1 MTGLY
6 LHVPFCSKKCHYCDF
21 VVTTA
26 RGADAHARYLDALA
40 AECAHHAPRFAGT
53 RFSTLYIGGG
63 TPATLE
69 TDETRR
75 LFQTVR
81 NFFSFEPGAEITWEA
96 NPGDV
101 TPEKAAAYR
110 ALGVTRVSL
119 GAQSFDDAVLGS
131 MNRAH
136 DAAAIGHTFGI
147 LKDAGI
153 EDVNLDLMLALPG
166 EDAAGARRSL
176 ERAVAL
182 GPTHVSL
189 YELVVEERTVFAV
202 WQKKGQLPLP
212 PEERALE
219 MLQEARAYLKKN
231 GFVHYELLNYAKPG
245 FESRHNRLYWA
256 NEDYL
261 GLGPGAYSYF
271 DNHRFRGSA
280 SYAEYLKKIEAADW
294 VPHDD
299 EQLTPEAREVESLL
313 LALRL
318 ATGADIARFA
328 GLLPKKETSVRKLEG
343 DGLLIRE
350 EKTLRLSE
358 KGQLFAE
365 TVFTE
370 LSS

>member
-26 RGADAHARYLDALA
+26 SGADAHARYLDALA
-40 AECAHHAPRFAGT
+40 AECAHYAPRFSGT
-53 RFSTLYIGGG
+53 RFSTLYVGGG
-63 TPATLE
+63 TPAMLE

-75 LFQTVR
+75 LFETVR
-81 NFFSFEPGAEITWEA
+81 KYFSFEPGAEISWEA
-96 NPGDV
+96 NPGDL

-119 GAQSFDDAVLGS
+119 GAQSFDDPVLAT

-136 DAAAIGHTFGI
+136 DAAAIERTFNI

-153 EDVNLDLMLALPG
+153 QDVNLDLMLALPG
-166 EDAAGARRSL
+166 QDVAGARRSL
-176 ERAVAL
+176 ERAAML
-182 GPTHVSL
+182 GPTHISL

-202 WQKKGQLPLP
+202 RQKKGQLPLP

-219 MLQEARAYLKKN
+219 MLEEARAYLKKN
-231 GFVHYELLNYAKPG
+231 GFIHYELLNYAKPG

-271 DNHRFRGSA
+271 NDHRFRGSA
-280 SYAEYLKKIEAADW
+280 SYAEYLKKIASANW
-294 VPHDD
+294 TPLDD
-299 EQLTPEAREVESLL
+299 EKLTPEARDVESLL

-318 ATGADIARFA
+318 TAGANLARFTA
-328 GLLPKKETSVRKLEG
+328 LLPKKEESLRQLE
-343 DGLLIRE
+343 DNGLLIRD
-350 EKTLRLSE
+350 EKTIRLSPR
-358 KGQLFAE
+358 GQLFSE

>member
-26 RGADAHARYLDALA
+26 TGADAHARYLDALA
-40 AECAHHAPRFAGT
+40 AECAYRAPRFAGT
-53 RFSTLYIGGG
+53 RFATLYVGGG
-63 TPATLE
+63 TPATLDAGE
-69 TDETRR
+69 TKR
-75 LFQTVR
+75 LFETVR
-81 NFFSFEPGAEITWEA
+81 SHFSFEPGAEVSWEA

-110 ALGVTRVSL
+110 ELGVTRVSL
-119 GAQSFDDAVLGS
+119 GAQSFDDAILGT

-136 DAAAIGHTFGI
+136 DAAAIERTFGV
-147 LKDAGI
+147 LREAGI
-153 EDVNLDLMLALPG
+153 TDVNIDLMLALPG
-166 EDAAGARRSL
+166 QDAAGARRSI
-176 ERAVAL
+176 ERTVAL

-189 YELVVEERTVFAV
+189 YELVVEPRTVFAV
-202 WQKKGQLPLP
+202 RQKKGELALP

-219 MLQEARAYLKKN
+219 MLQETRAYLKEN

-280 SYAEYLKKIEAADW
+280 SYAEYLKKVETANW
-294 VPHDD
+294 TPLDD
-299 EQLTPEAREVESLL
+299 EKLTPEAHEVESLL

-318 ATGADIARFA
+318 TAGADRARFA
-328 GLLPKKETSVRKLEG
+328 SLLPKKEKSLCKLED
-343 DGLLIRE
+343 DGLLIRD
-350 EKTLRLSE
+350 EKTLRLSA